1 MSKLFLLP
9 RGNLGNQMLQLIYA
23 ISLQDQVPDL
33 EIFGYDMPLWGLSNL
48 APMGWPPLTPSLR
61 LRETDGDGI
70 VPLFLS
76 GTLRRAK
83 VRDIPLRCT
92 QFSPPA
98 RFYDVFP
105 INPDSKAV
113 TGPDELLINVRGA
126 EILRSTHSDYGPI
139 PVDWYRKLIADTGLS
154 PVFLGQLGE
163 DYYSDLLRRSFP
175 NARFVASQGALA
187 DFDAIRLAEHIAV
200 SVSTFSWLAAWFS
213 QAKTIHLP
221 LLGILN
227 PVQRPDIW
235 MLPTQDA
242 RYHFHRFPIRRWAAT
257 SAQISGLEAPCQTS
271 VLSKSEV
278 IETAR
283 LNEFA
288 RRSLTTKAA
297 RLLKLYS
304 VLSWL
309 PS

>member
-33 EIFGYDMPLWGLSNL
+33 EIFGYDMPLWGLSNRGR
-48 APMGWPPLTPSLR
+48 MGWPPLTPSLR
-61 LRETDGDGI
+61 LRETDGTGL

-105 INPDSKAV
+105 INPGSKPV
-113 TGPDELLINVRGA
+113 TGPNELLINVRGA

-139 PVDWYRKLIADTGLS
+139 PVDWYRKLISDTGLS

-163 DYYSDLLRRSFP
+163 DYYSDILRRSFP

-213 QAKTIHLP
+213 QAKSIHLP
-221 LLGILN
+221 MLGIFN

-242 RYHFHRFPIRRWAAT
+242 RYHFHRLPIRRWAAT
-257 SAQISGLEAPCQTS
+257 SAQISELEVPSLTQIISRHELITLAADNDASRCAVRTKALRRLQVCS
-271 VLSKSEV
+271 VLS
-278 IETAR
+278 R
-283 LNEFA
+283 L
-288 RRSLTTKAA
+288 
-297 RLLKLYS
+297 
-304 VLSWL
+304 
-309 PS
+309 

>member
-1 MSKLFLLP
+1 MDGHAHPRIGVGKESGRARPRVGQVTIWWEKGHQMSKLFLLP

-61 LRETDGDGI
+61 LRETDGNGI

-83 VRDIPLRCT
+83 VRDIPLRCP

-105 INPDSKAV
+105 INPDSKPV

-163 DYYSDLLRRSFP
+163 DYYSDLL
-175 NARFVASQGALA
+175 
-187 DFDAIRLAEHIAV
+187 
-200 SVSTFSWLAAWFS
+200 
-213 QAKTIHLP
+213 
-221 LLGILN
+221 
-227 PVQRPDIW
+227 
-235 MLPTQDA
+235 
-242 RYHFHRFPIRRWAAT
+242 
-257 SAQISGLEAPCQTS
+257 
-271 VLSKSEV
+271 
-278 IETAR
+278 
-283 LNEFA
+283 
-288 RRSLTTKAA
+288 
-297 RLLKLYS
+297 
-304 VLSWL
+304 
-309 PS
+309 

>member
-33 EIFGYDMPLWGLSNL
+33 EIFGYDMPLWALSNL

-61 LRETDGDGI
+61 LRQTDGTGLA
-70 VPLFLS
+70 PLFLS

-92 QFSPPA
+92 QFSPPS
-98 RFYDVFP
+98 RFHDVFP
-105 INPDSKAV
+105 INPHSKPV
-113 TGPDELLINVRGA
+113 TGPNELLINVRGA

-139 PVDWYRKLIADTGLS
+139 PVGWYCKLIAETGLS

-187 DFDAIRLAEHIAV
+187 DFDAIRLAEHIAL
-200 SVSTFSWLAAWFS
+200 SVSTFSWLAAWLS

-221 LLGILN
+221 MLGIFN

-242 RYHFHRFPIRRWAAT
+242 RYYLHRFPIRRWAAT
-257 SAQISGLEAPCQTS
+257 SAQISELEAHSLTRVISRHELITLAADNDASRWALRTKALRRVQVCS
-271 VLSKSEV
+271 VLS
-278 IETAR
+278 R
-283 LNEFA
+283 L
-288 RRSLTTKAA
+288 
-297 RLLKLYS
+297 
-304 VLSWL
+304 
-309 PS
+309 